1 MSNRNAKLSSNFTI
15 GELIRSEAAERHGI
29 DNFPDSDDVINALQE
44 LAINVLEPIRSEFG
58 PFRPNSGYRSQK
70 VNALVGSK
78 STSQHTKGQAA
89 DIEVPGIHN
98 IELAKWIS
106 KYLDFDQLLLEF
118 VQEDEPAAGWVHVSY
133 VSHERNR
140 RQVLRVTKSGTVPYS
155 FK

>member
-1 MSNRNAKLSSNFTI
+1 MSNRTTKLSTNFTV

-29 DNFPDSDDVINALQE
+29 DNFPDSDDVLNSLKSLALN
-44 LAINVLEPIRSEFG
+44 ILEPIRSEFG

-89 DIEVPGIHN
+89 DIEIPGIHN

-118 VQEDEPAAGWVHVSY
+118 VQEDDPSAGWVHVSF
-133 VSHERNR
+133 VSPDQNR
-140 RQVLRVTKSGTVPYS
+140 KQILRVTKSGTEPYK
-155 FK
+155 FR